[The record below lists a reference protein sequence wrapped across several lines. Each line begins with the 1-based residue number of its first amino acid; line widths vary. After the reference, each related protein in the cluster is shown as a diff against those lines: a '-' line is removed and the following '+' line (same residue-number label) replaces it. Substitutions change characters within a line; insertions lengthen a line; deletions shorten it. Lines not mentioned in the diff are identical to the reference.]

1 MNPLKTPV
9 YNDSYLPVRQCM
21 LLLFFSWLLFF
32 TTAVSAQ
39 LKHVQAMPPAFTLL
53 HDSTRIVD
61 ELNQRA
67 LWYQP
72 RQLDTCFFYVD
83 SALKMATRL
92 HYPKGKATAC
102 KVMGNYY
109 AFTANKY
116 LSYRFY
122 LDAKQAYEALKD
134 TVNYC
139 TVLMNLGIY
148 FQKEGE
154 DVLAREAHYKAMEL
168 GSKLKND
175 STYGLVLA
183 NYYFVHW
190 ADSTKSDSLSW
201 ALAKA
206 REIAT
211 RYHDEKTL
219 LYIGLLDADNAFR
232 HTDIRSIQH
241 RLDSI
246 IAAAIHQGFTY
257 MAMYGCMQM
266 AGYKSM
272 LHQAD
277 SILYYQQMVDLA
289 IRGSYKSLIIP
300 VVHNLYTYY
309 QHRKM
314 PIVANEY
321 SRIML
326 EILQY
331 RQQTKMRGE
340 IDYMAYFSQDQE
352 VKMLQMEYERRQHLL
367 EKKSIANKNV
377 GYAISFGVGLLLLL
391 GLFTMNT
398 YRDIKKSRKTG
409 REQERANEEI
419 VIKNQLLI
427 TNDDFKNMLI
437 SLIAH
442 DFRVPLSNILDITT
456 LLKAHS
462 FTIEEAS
469 AMIVKV
475 ERTAHHTLL
484 IFDNILRWIRSQLS
498 GFVYRPQPC
507 WLAGLINIAEKG
519 LEHLIADKNLTV
531 SINIPPDF
539 QGYANPE
546 MLQFVHRNLLHNAI
560 KFSPRGGEIIV
571 SAVRS
576 NGMVKVSF
584 TDQGKGIA
592 ADVLAHLF
600 VFGSQRN
607 NNAGPGK
614 GAGLALIICK
624 DFLTK
629 MGGQIQAENHEGK
642 GSTFWYSLPD
652 KQ

>member
-1 MNPLKTPV
+1 M
-9 YNDSYLPVRQCM
+9 PVRQRR

-32 TTAVSAQ
+32 TTAITAQ
-39 LKHVQAMPPAFTLL
+39 KRDGQVVLPVFTWL
-53 HDSTRIVD
+53 HDSTQIVD

-72 RQLDTCFFYVD
+72 RQLDTCFFYAD

-92 HYPKGKATAC
+92 HYVKGKATAY

-148 FQKEGE
+148 FQKEE
-154 DVLAREAHYKAMEL
+154 EHASAQQAHYKAMEL
-168 GSKLKND
+168 GRQLKND

-183 NYYFVHW
+183 NYYYIHR
-190 ADSTKSDSLSW
+190 ADSTKRDSLSW
-201 ALAKA
+201 ALARA

-219 LYIGLLDADNAFR
+219 LYIGLLEVDNAYGRTSFQ
-232 HTDIRSIQH
+232 HIQQ

-246 IAAAIHQGFTY
+246 IVAAERQGFIY
-257 MAMYGCMQM
+257 MGMYGCMQM
-266 AGYKSM
+266 AGYKGM
-272 LHQAD
+272 LGQGD
-277 SILYYQQMVDLA
+277 SILYYQKMVDLA
-289 IRGSYKSLIIP
+289 VRGSYKSLIIP
-300 VVHNLYTYY
+300 EVRHLYEYY
-309 QHRKM
+309 KQRKM
-314 PIVANEY
+314 PAAANEY

-326 EILQY
+326 DILQY
-331 RQQTKMRGE
+331 RQQTKQRGE
-340 IDYMAYFSQDQE
+340 IDYMAYFTQDQD
-352 VKMLQMEYERRQHLL
+352 VKLLQMAYERRQHLL
-367 EKKSIANKNV
+367 EKKRMENRNV
-377 GYAISFGVGLLLLL
+377 GYALSFGVGLLIFLAVI
-391 GLFTMNT
+391 TMNT
-398 YRDIKKSRKTG
+398 YRHIKSAKKTSKALKL
-409 REQERANEEI
+409 ANEEI
-419 VIKNQLLI
+419 IIKNKLLT

-456 LLKAHS
+456 LLKIQS
-462 FTIEEAS
+462 FTLEEAS

-475 ERTAHHTLL
+475 ESAAHHTLL
-484 IFDNILRWIRSQLS
+484 TFDNILRWIRSQLS
-498 GFVYRPQPC
+498 GFVYHPEPC
-507 WLAGLINIAEKG
+507 WLEGLINIAQKG
-519 LEHLIADKNLTV
+519 LEHLIAGKDIKV
-531 SINIPPDF
+531 SIKIPPDF
-539 QGYANPE
+539 QLYANPE

-560 KFSPRGGEIIV
+560 KFSPKGSEITV

-584 TDQGKGIA
+584 TDQGKGMA
-592 ADVLAHLF
+592 PEVLETLF
-600 VFGSQRN
+600 VFGGQRKQH
-607 NNAGPGK
+607 AGSGK

-624 DFLTK
+624 DFITK
-629 MGGQIQAENHEGK
+629 MGGHIQAENNEGT

-652 KQ
+652 KP

>member
-1 MNPLKTPV
+1 MNFMKAPIC
-9 YNDSYLPVRQCM
+9 NDRDVSVRQCM

-32 TTAVSAQ
+32 TTAISAQ
-39 LKHVQAMPPAFTLL
+39 QKHVEVMKPVFTLL

-83 SALKMATRL
+83 SALKMATRI
-92 HYPKGKATAC
+92 HYAKGKATAF

-122 LDAKQAYEALKD
+122 LDAKQAYEVLKD

-139 TVLMNLGIY
+139 TVLMNLSIY

-154 DVLAREAHYKAMEL
+154 AVLAREAHYKAMAL

-183 NYYFVHW
+183 NYYYVHW

-211 RYHDEKTL
+211 RYHDGKTL
-219 LYIGLLDADNAFR
+219 LYIGLLDADNAFK
-232 HTDIRSIQH
+232 HTDIGSIQQ

-266 AGYKSM
+266 AAYKSM

-277 SILYYQQMVDLA
+277 SILYAKQMVDLA

-300 VVHNLYTYY
+300 VVRSLYEYY
-309 QHRKM
+309 KQRKM
-314 PIVANEY
+314 SATANEY

-326 EILQY
+326 DILQY

-340 IDYMAYFSQDQE
+340 IDYMAYFAQDQE
-352 VKMLQMEYERRQHLL
+352 VKMLQMEYEQRQHLL

-377 GYAISFGVGLLLLL
+377 GYAISFGAGLLILLAL
-391 GLFTMNT
+391 ITMNT
-398 YRDIKKSRKTG
+398 YRHMKNSRKTG
-409 REQERANEEI
+409 SELKLANEEI
-419 VIKNQLLI
+419 IIKNELLI
-427 TNDDFKNMLI
+427 ANDDFKNMLI

-456 LLKAHS
+456 LLKAQS
-462 FTIEEAS
+462 FTLEEAS

-475 ERTAHHTLL
+475 ESAAHHTLL

-498 GFVYRPQPC
+498 GFVYRPEPC
-507 WLAGLINIAEKG
+507 WLAGLVNIAQKG
-519 LEHLIADKNLTV
+519 LEHLIIDKKLTV
-531 SINIPPDF
+531 NINIPPDF
-539 QGYANPE
+539 QLSAHPE

-560 KFSPRGGEIIV
+560 KFSPRGGEIII

-576 NGMVKVSF
+576 NGIVKVSF
-584 TDQGKGIA
+584 TDQGKGMA
-592 ADVLAHLF
+592 PEVLDNLF

-607 NNAGPGK
+607 SNAGPGK

-624 DFLTK
+624 DFLAK
-629 MGGQIQAENHEGK
+629 MGGQIQAENNEGK

>member
-1 MNPLKTPV
+1 MNFLKTPIC
-9 YNDSYLPVRQCM
+9 NDCYIPVRQCM

-32 TTAVSAQ
+32 TDTVSAQ
-39 LKHVQAMPPAFTLL
+39 QKNGQIIAPAFTLL
-53 HDSTRIVD
+53 HDSARIVD
-61 ELNQRA
+61 GLNQRA

-72 RQLDTCFFYVD
+72 RQLDSCYFYVD
-83 SALKMATRL
+83 SALKMSTRL
-92 HYPKGKATAC
+92 HYARGKATAY

-154 DVLAREAHYKAMEL
+154 DTLAREAHYKAMEL
-168 GSKLKND
+168 GSKLQND

-183 NYYFVHW
+183 NYYYVHW

-211 RYHDEKTL
+211 RYHDAKTL
-219 LYIGLLDADNAFR
+219 LYIGLLDADNALKR
-232 HTDIRSIQH
+232 TSIHIIQQ

-246 IAAAIHQGFTY
+246 IAAAIRQGFTY
-257 MAMYGCMQM
+257 MAMYGCMQV

-277 SILYYQQMVDLA
+277 SILYNQKMVDLA

-300 VVHNLYTYY
+300 VVQNLYAYY
-309 QHRKM
+309 KHRKM
-314 PIVANEY
+314 TATANEY

-326 EILQY
+326 DILQY

-340 IDYMAYFSQDQE
+340 IDYMAYFTQDQD
-352 VKMLQMEYERRQHLL
+352 VKLLQMEYERRQHLL
-367 EKKSIANKNV
+367 EKKSIEKKNV
-377 GYAISFGVGLLLLL
+377 GYALSFGIGLLLLL
-391 GLFTMNT
+391 ILITMNT
-398 YRDIKKSRKTG
+398 YRYIKASRKTG
-409 REQERANEEI
+409 SALKLANEEI
-419 VIKNQLLI
+419 TIKNELLT

-456 LLKAHS
+456 LLKMNS
-462 FTIEEAS
+462 FTLEEAS

-475 ERTAHHTLL
+475 ESAAHHTLL

-498 GFVYRPQPC
+498 GFVYHPEPC
-507 WLAGLINIAEKG
+507 WLAGLVNIAQKG
-519 LEHLIADKNLTV
+519 LEHLIVEKNITV

-539 QGYANPE
+539 QLCANPE
-546 MLQFVHRNLLHNAI
+546 MLQFVHRNLLHNAV
-560 KFSPRGGEIIV
+560 KFSPKGSEIV
-571 SAVRS
+571 VNAVRS
-576 NGMVKVSF
+576 NGVVKVSF
-584 TDQGKGIA
+584 TDQGNGMA
-592 ADVLAHLF
+592 PDVLDNLF

-624 DFLTK
+624 DFIAK
-629 MGGQIQAENHEGK
+629 MGGHIQAENNEGK